1 METPISMHHILFTL
15 QGWLTLDVVSSLCE
29 VNVLLK
35 ASLKWPSCPS
45 GAMLWGRVG
54 GSGWVV
60 GARCWVAQ
68 LPASAGEHWGGG
80 GGGGEGEEDNIQVSG
95 GGSMPPLG
103 RLFSRQSTIGGDFV
117 ACLDFASNHKMM
129 AECWGRFSFENSLSH
144 VKCDKTYIAA
154 TFSPGCCQPTL
165 EWLQDFWCSTYCG
178 YLAH

>member
-80 GGGGEGEEDNIQVSG
+80 GGGGEGGVGEEEEVRRTIFRWVEEGRCRHLAASSVDNQ
-95 GGSMPPLG
+95 PLG
-103 RLFSRQSTIGGDFV
+103 ETLLPVYILPPTIRSWLSVGGD
-117 ACLDFASNHKMM
+117 
-129 AECWGRFSFENSLSH
+129 SH
-144 VKCDKTYIAA
+144 MWSVTK
-154 TFSPGCCQPTL
+154 PT
-165 EWLQDFWCSTYCG
+165 
-178 YLAH
+178 